1 MGLAKAI
8 YSKSQ
13 LRGQFD
19 NHGNFIYPS
28 SFFSILRLLKTW
40 NPLEFPSSKQVI
52 QVIICVFL
60 QTKRKRQCYNDY
72 SVASTTPNSEIP
84 KEASASG
91 KQGESTTLQI
101 RVVPLPFFRRNLVV
115 NVHCCF
121 YLVVLA

>member
-19 NHGNFIYPS
+19 NHGNFIYSS

-52 QVIICVFL
+52 QVSICVFPSNNMKKTVL
-60 QTKRKRQCYNDY
+60 Q
-72 SVASTTPNSEIP
+72 
-84 KEASASG
+84 
-91 KQGESTTLQI
+91 
-101 RVVPLPFFRRNLVV
+101 
-115 NVHCCF
+115 
-121 YLVVLA
+121 